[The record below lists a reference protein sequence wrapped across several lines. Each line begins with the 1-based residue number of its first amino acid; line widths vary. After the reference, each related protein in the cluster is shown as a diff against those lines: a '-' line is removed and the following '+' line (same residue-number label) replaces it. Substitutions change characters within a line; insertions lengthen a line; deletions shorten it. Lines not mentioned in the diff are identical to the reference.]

1 MSATRFDILFAGE
14 LMADADPDEVRLQ
27 LQQRL
32 KLSEETATRLFSGR
46 TLVLKRDVD
55 VATASRYREIFRDA
69 GALVET
75 RPVPPQDASPQPPV
89 ESVATDPEGS
99 PTGFEDGGLHLVSDA
114 EQGKPLEQTDAG
126 DRPDIDISHLRLVP
140 GQDWTLEDCQPSPT
154 SNQVPDTS
162 RLKLVEPPPESREE
176 SED

>member
-1 MSATRFDILFAGE
+1 MG
-14 LMADADPDEVRLQ
+14 DADPDEVRLQ

-32 KLSEETATRLFSGR
+32 KLSEETAARLFSGR
-46 TLVLKRDVD
+46 SLVLKRDVD
-55 VATASRYREIFRDA
+55 AATAARYREVFRNA
-69 GALVET
+69 KALIET
-75 RPVPPQDASPQPPV
+75 RPVPARDVSPSPPV
-89 ESVATDPEGS
+89 ESVAAVPDGGA
-99 PTGFEDGGLHLVSDA
+99 TGFEDGGLHLVSDA
-114 EQGKPLEQTDAG
+114 DKDKPLEQTDVG

-162 RLKLVEPPPESREE
+162 RLKLAEPPPERREE